1 LADDL
6 CDEDRFWLA
15 LWFATLWL
23 RVVYSLRVVEAV
35 GTRFLPI
42 FRAVQSTG
50 KFFVV
55 VGFFF
60 CACVHAYYMLGV
72 RAEPSPSYAAFLQ
85 VFRLGFLGDFDLFEF
100 EGVDP
105 TYVNR
110 EGTDIWDPEDP
121 SPSPAYAYTHVI
133 FFIISMGISLLLMNL
148 LIGVLG
154 AAYDVEEDRASQIY
168 LQNLASYV
176 HTAQF
181 LPWARRWG
189 DAPSVSEPSYLYF
202 LARESDAADATT
214 SMRSFLKSSMS
225 QQDATLD
232 AKLDAK
238 LAALDTKLD
247 AKLDAK
253 LAALD
258 AKLTQLITHAGC

>member
-1 LADDL
+1 
-6 CDEDRFWLA
+6 
-15 LWFATLWL
+15 
-23 RVVYSLRVVEAV
+23 
-35 GTRFLPI
+35 
-42 FRAVQSTG
+42 
-50 KFFVV
+50 
-55 VGFFF
+55 
-60 CACVHAYYMLGV
+60 MLGV

-110 EGTDIWDPEDP
+110 EGTGIWDPEDP
-121 SPSPAYAYTHVI
+121 SPSPAYAYTHII
-133 FFIISMGISLLLMNL
+133 FFLISMGITLLLMNL

-154 AAYDVEEDRASQIY
+154 SAYDVEEDRASQIY

-258 AKLTQLITHAGC
+258 AKLAQLIKHAGC